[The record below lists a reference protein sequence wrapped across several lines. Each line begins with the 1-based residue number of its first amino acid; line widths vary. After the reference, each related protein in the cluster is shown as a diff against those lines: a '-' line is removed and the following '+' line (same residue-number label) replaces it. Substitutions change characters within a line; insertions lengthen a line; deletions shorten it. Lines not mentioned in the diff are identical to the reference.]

1 MITFS
6 ILVKTYNRKNK
17 DNFSL
22 VKRSLNSILNQTYQN
37 YKLFLIGDRYD
48 NQKDFDYYCS
58 MFPKDKISF
67 VNLPIAKERD
77 DKTLTGHS
85 LWYSAGVNSTKVGV
99 KMMVDQ
105 GFIYYARLDD
115 DDYWYPN
122 HLQVLADG
130 YKKFPESAFVYT
142 NSLYKKGGKMVRFPP
157 ENVKLGYN
165 NLPPR
170 PKRLI
175 QSTTS
180 WRLDK
185 INIPPRTTREQG
197 RVFPGDADLWER
209 INAHC
214 KKNGY
219 KTLYI
224 PTTTVVHD
232 EEGSILRGSR

>member
-130 YKKFPESAFVYT
+130 YK
-142 NSLYKKGGKMVRFPP
+142 NSQNPHLYI
-157 ENVKLGYN
+157 L
-165 NLPPR
+165 
-170 PKRLI
+170 
-175 QSTTS
+175 
-180 WRLDK
+180 
-185 INIPPRTTREQG
+185 
-197 RVFPGDADLWER
+197 
-209 INAHC
+209 
-214 KKNGY
+214 
-219 KTLYI
+219 TLYI
-224 PTTTVVHD
+224 KKVTKW
-232 EEGSILRGSR
+232 